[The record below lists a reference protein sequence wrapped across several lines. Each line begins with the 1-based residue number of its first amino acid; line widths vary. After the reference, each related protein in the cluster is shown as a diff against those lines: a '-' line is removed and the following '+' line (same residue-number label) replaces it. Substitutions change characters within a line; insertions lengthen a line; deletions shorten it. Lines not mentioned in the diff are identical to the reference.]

1 MSNSQL
7 FKLFV
12 YSEKLGNKMKFT
24 IKKSDSLTKA
34 RTGVIETAHGPIE
47 TPIFMPVGT
56 RGAVKT
62 LLNRQL
68 EEIGAQIILGNTY
81 HLMLRPGVEIL
92 RKAGGLHRFM
102 GWERP
107 ILTDSG
113 GFQVFSLSKLNKITQ
128 EGVFFQSHID
138 GSRHFLGPRESMEI
152 QKVIGSD
159 IVMAF
164 DECTPYPCTPQES
177 EKALERTH
185 CWAQMCADYPLQSHQ
200 SLFGIVQGSVYP
212 EQRRFSAQTLAK
224 LDLPGYAIGG
234 LSVGEPADLMYAMI
248 EEVEPYLPKEKPRY
262 LMGVGTPRNLVEA
275 VRRGIDLFDCV
286 MPTRNA
292 RNGTAFTWQGKIT
305 IKAGKYADDFSALD
319 PQTHCYASQ
328 FSKAYIRHLLNV
340 DEITGLTLVSMHNL
354 AFYLDFMQ
362 QMRKAIQE
370 ETFEEF
376 YAKVCAIYS

>member
-1 MSNSQL
+1 
-7 FKLFV
+7 
-12 YSEKLGNKMKFT
+12 MKFT
-24 IKKSDSLTKA
+24 INKSDSQTKA

-92 RKAGGLHRFM
+92 KKAGGLHRFM

-113 GFQVFSLSKLNKITQ
+113 GFQVFSLSKLNKIAQ
-128 EGVFFQSHID
+128 EGVYFQSHID
-138 GSRHFLGPRESMEI
+138 GSRHFLGPKESMEI

-164 DECTPYPCTPQES
+164 DECTPYPCKPEES

-185 CWAQMCADYPLQSHQ
+185 RWAQMCADYPLQEHQ
-200 SLFGIVQGSVYP
+200 ALFGIVQGSVYP
-212 EQRRFSAQTLAK
+212 EQRRFSAETLAK

-262 LMGVGTPRNLVEA
+262 LMGVGTPRNLIEA

-319 PQTHCYASQ
+319 AQTQCYASQ

-376 YAKVCAIYS
+376 YRRVCAIYP